1 MVYTSNAKN
10 DHIFCNILSM
20 CITFLGVTGQIGK
33 LGKCD
38 EIKKLSIYS
47 NAQNHFLIIQLKLKL
62 MKTKWNI
69 HINKYT
75 FT

>member
-1 MVYTSNAKN
+1 M
-10 DHIFCNILSM
+10 
-20 CITFLGVTGQIGK
+20 K
-33 LGKCD
+33 L
-38 EIKKLSIYS
+38 KKLSIYS

-69 HINKYT
+69 HISKYT